1 MNFQLMLEAFEE
13 YRLMDVPSSA
23 LNGTIESLQQ
33 AFINSKEKAVLSFIN
48 EAVVGSMRFTV
59 QDGSLYFFRV
69 SVTPS
74 ARGMGVA
81 KAMLCW
87 LESYAQTNGILKMK
101 FVCASLSKNAK
112 LYESIGHLITEEEMM
127 TNPNGFLVKT
137 VVMEKFL

>member
-1 MNFQLMLEAFEE
+1 
-13 YRLMDVPSSA
+13 
-23 LNGTIESLQQ
+23 
-33 AFINSKEKAVLSFIN
+33 
-48 EAVVGSMRFTV
+48 
-59 QDGSLYFFRV
+59 
-69 SVTPS
+69 
-74 ARGMGVA
+74 MGVA